1 MKRLTCALALLACLP
16 FAAAQAQNSSPAAAN
31 AATSAKRSDIYHVF
45 IAKAAPGKAKEM
57 ENWLKEPDPKN
68 PHAQTVVF
76 RHEEGDAWDFV
87 AIEHIGKTAT
97 VELGEPNTMTP
108 QQRSLVEWHG
118 DTFVGGPPW
127 AEFAKELGLDA
138 DSTKSADSV
147 YIVSDYRAVPG
158 QRDELEKALNT
169 APNGDTASGTVL
181 LAHVEGAPW
190 NFLAIT
196 RYDSWD
202 KLAESEKNSMAD
214 TKKGEGGWYELRKSC
229 AQHHDTLTDRV
240 SP

>member
-1 MKRLTCALALLACLP
+1 MKALTSALALLACLP
-16 FAAAQAQNSSPAAAN
+16 FAVVQAQNSSSTAAN
-31 AATSAKRSDIYHVF
+31 ATTSAKGSDIYHVF

-68 PHAQTVVF
+68 PHAKVVVF

-97 VELGEPNTMTP
+97 VEVGEPNTMTP

-118 DTFVGGPPW
+118 DTFVSGPPW
-127 AEFAKELGLDA
+127 ADFAKEMGLDA
-138 DSTKSADSV
+138 GTTKSADSV
-147 YIVSDYRAVPG
+147 YLVSDYRAVPG
-158 QRDELEKALNT
+158 QRDELEKALKT
-169 APNGDTASGTVL
+169 PPQGDTASGTVL

-190 NFLAIT
+190 NFLAVT
-196 RYDSWD
+196 RYDSWE
-202 KLAESEKNSMAD
+202 KLAESEKNGMAQ
-214 TKKGEGGWYELRKSC
+214 TKKGEGGWYELRVSC
-229 AQHHDTLTDRV
+229 AEHHDTLTDRI